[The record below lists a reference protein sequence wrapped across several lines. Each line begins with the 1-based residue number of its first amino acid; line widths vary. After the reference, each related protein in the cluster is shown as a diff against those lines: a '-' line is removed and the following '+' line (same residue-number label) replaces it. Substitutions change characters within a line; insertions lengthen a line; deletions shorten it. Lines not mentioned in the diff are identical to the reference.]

1 MEWFSEKI
9 IKKQK
14 EKGTGKTDQTSDG
27 IHSLTCLIIY

>member
-14 EKGTGKTDQTSDG
+14 EKGTGKTDQMRDCHEESRETFF
-27 IHSLTCLIIY
+27 